1 MNIIY
6 GRIGR
11 SSNMG
16 ATVDG
21 NGCGLRVWA
30 PNARK
35 VALVAGEDL
44 RAAAAQGWQP
54 PYTTELEALGDGS
67 WGGFAPGLGDGMP
80 YMFHVQGNGSSG
92 LKRDPFARDLTRHP
106 PSRRLLSR
114 TGSCAVS
121 VARFRMAGSDH
132 LPTSRRHLACT
143 GCEWSRRTED
153 TRPSAVPCRQ
163 ASK

>member
-21 NGCGLRVWA
+21 DGCGLRVWA

-44 RAAAAQGWQP
+44 RAAAAQYRSLQAAGR
-54 PYTTELEALGDGS
+54 YRA
-67 WGGFAPGLGDGMP
+67 GGG
-80 YMFHVQGNGSSG
+80 
-92 LKRDPFARDLTRHP
+92 
-106 PSRRLLSR
+106 
-114 TGSCAVS
+114 
-121 VARFRMAGSDH
+121 
-132 LPTSRRHLACT
+132 RRHA
-143 GCEWSRRTED
+143 GAPDR
-153 TRPSAVPCRQ
+153 
-163 ASK
+163 

>member
-6 GRIGR
+6 RRIGR

-16 ATVDG
+16 ATVDS

-67 WGGFAPGLGDGMP
+67 WGGFAPGLGGGMP

-92 LKRDPFARDLTRHP
+92 LKRDPFARDLTLHP
-106 PSRRLLSR
+106 PFLQ
-114 TGSCAVS
+114 AFVS
-121 VARFRMAGSDH
+121 YGILRSIRGTIPD
-132 LPTSRRHLACT
+132 
-143 GCEWSRRTED
+143 GGI
-153 TRPSAVPCRQ
+153 
-163 ASK
+163 